1 MVACFFSEGFFI
13 TNPIFTQTTYCNLPS
28 LKLFLN
34 PYVPMQQDHFF
45 SSFNYLPMIM
55 SITMVALA
63 KITPMDVICTLV
75 INTFSLFPSLTSL
88 AQLNI
93 HI

>member
-45 SSFNYLPMIM
+45 LQF
-55 SITMVALA
+55 
-63 KITPMDVICTLV
+63 
-75 INTFSLFPSLTSL
+75 
-88 AQLNI
+88 
-93 HI
+93 